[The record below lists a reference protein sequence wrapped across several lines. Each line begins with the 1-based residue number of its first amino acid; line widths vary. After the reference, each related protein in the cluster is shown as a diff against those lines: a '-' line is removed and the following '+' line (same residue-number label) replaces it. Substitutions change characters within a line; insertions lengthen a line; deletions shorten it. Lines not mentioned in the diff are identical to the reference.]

1 MKPEIEVRF
10 ARPNDVSLI
19 YSLIQKKSEF
29 DRHIGAY
36 SGTIQTSEDK
46 IRQTIFSDRPFA
58 YVLLA
63 ENVRGVVGFALYGF
77 RYSSFAGQP
86 SIWLDD
92 LYVNENM
99 RSKGAGTLLM
109 NQLRQIAKKHN
120 CTHLAWTADARNT
133 GGIRFYTRLGASVIE
148 QKENRCFFQ
157 WSLPVEAQ

>member
-1 MKPEIEVRF
+1 MKQKIQVRF
-10 ARPNDVSLI
+10 SNSNDISLI
-19 YSLIQKKSEF
+19 YLLIQKKSEF

-46 IRQTIFSDRPFA
+46 IRKTLFSDNPFA

-63 ENVRGVVGFALYGF
+63 ENFQGVVGFALYGF
-77 RYSSFAGQP
+77 RYSSFVGQP
-86 SIWLDD
+86 NIWLDD
-92 LYVNENM
+92 LYVYENM

-109 NQLRQIAKKHN
+109 NQLRQIAQKYN

-133 GGIRFYTRLGASVIE
+133 GGIRFYNRLGASVIE

-157 WSLPVEAQ
+157 WNPRSNES